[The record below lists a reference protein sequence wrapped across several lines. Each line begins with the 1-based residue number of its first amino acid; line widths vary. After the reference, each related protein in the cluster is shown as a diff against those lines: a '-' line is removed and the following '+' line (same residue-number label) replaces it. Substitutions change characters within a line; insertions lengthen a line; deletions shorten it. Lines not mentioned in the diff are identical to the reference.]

1 MKNVLKPEMEKGSAI
16 VITVGN
22 EADVSKLCAKK
33 GLRFGEAPKVVEK
46 YLEAGPSSVCMT
58 CSGMGHDQLGG
69 CNERPEQC
77 VICTGAHKSK
87 KNIDVELL
95 DVQLKKGRFCIHV
108 VPKMCK
114 LWGIIIKQPHFDA
127 QQGKKSSR

>member
-1 MKNVLKPEMEKGSAI
+1 MEKGSAI

-58 CSGMGHDQLGG
+58 PSSVCTCTTCSGMGHDQLGG

-87 KNIDVELL
+87 K
-95 DVQLKKGRFCIHV
+95 
-108 VPKMCK
+108 PSMWSYWMC
-114 LWGIIIKQPHFDA
+114 
-127 QQGKKSSR
+127 S

>member
-1 MKNVLKPEMEKGSAI
+1 MEKGLAI

-58 CSGMGHDQLGG
+58 CSGMGRDQLGG

-77 VICTGAHKSK
+77 VICTGAHK
-87 KNIDVELL
+87 
-95 DVQLKKGRFCIHV
+95 
-108 VPKMCK
+108 
-114 LWGIIIKQPHFDA
+114 
-127 QQGKKSSR
+127 